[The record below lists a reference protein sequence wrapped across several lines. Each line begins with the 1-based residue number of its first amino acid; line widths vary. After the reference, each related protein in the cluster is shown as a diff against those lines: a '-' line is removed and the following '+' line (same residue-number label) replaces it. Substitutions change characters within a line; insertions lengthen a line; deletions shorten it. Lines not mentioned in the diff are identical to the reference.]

1 MLRRILS
8 SSRFM
13 VLIPVIATFIA
24 SFVLLFYEAVV
35 VAMAVVDTAWQGEVS
50 PKNAKTL
57 SVGLIEAVDAFLIAI
72 ALYIISLGL
81 YVLFVDDALKLPKWL
96 DIHNLDDLKN
106 NLVSVVIVVLA
117 VLFLR
122 EAIVR
127 QSGYDLLAFGAALAV
142 VIAALTFFL
151 VKKGVHDD

>member
-1 MLRRILS
+1 
-8 SSRFM
+8 M

-24 SFVLLFYEAVV
+24 SFALLFYEAAV
-35 VAMAVVDTAWQGEVS
+35 VAVAIFDTAWQGDVS
-50 PKNAKTL
+50 PSNAKTL

-96 DIHNLDDLKN
+96 EIHNLDDLKN

-142 VIAALTFFL
+142 VIAALTFYL
-151 VKKGVHDD
+151 TKKGVHDD

>member
-1 MLRRILS
+1 
-8 SSRFM
+8 M